1 MKKITLSEEILKHF
15 NLIPFY
21 QEHDELYKTVKF
33 YLSENIIAIFG
44 KDEFE
49 YDESSFLNQEVI
61 LDKIKHNDKTELLI
75 YFSGECYVVS
85 VINDI
90 LTILNSNRNIIAQI
104 RPGKNNELTNYRIV
118 APNGI
123 LEKTIAQKV
132 RFGNDKCFD
141 YIEMDKNTCSSTLF
155 RLRPMHTKI
164 EDKEY
169 FEISFPNKKYEK
181 QTIIQRVYHAAV
193 GNIRTIH
200 TSLEKNNLYD
210 YLDEIFLL
218 LKDECEKEYRLKI

>member
-1 MKKITLSEEILKHF
+1 MKKITLSEEILNYF
-15 NLIPFY
+15 NLTPLY
-21 QEHDELYKTVKF
+21 QKQEELRKTIKY
-33 YLSENIIAIFG
+33 YLSKDIIAIFG

-49 YDESSFLNQEVI
+49 YDEASFLNQEVI
-61 LDKIKHNDKTELLI
+61 LDKTKHNNNVELLI
-75 YFSGECYVVS
+75 CFSGECYTVS
-85 VINDI
+85 VTNDI
-90 LTILNSNRNIIAQI
+90 LTILNSNRNIMAQI
-104 RPGKNNELTNYRIV
+104 KIGENNELTNYRIE

-132 RFGNDKCFD
+132 RFGTDKCFD
-141 YIEMDKNTCSSTLF
+141 YIEIDKNSCSGTLF

-169 FEISFPNKKYEK
+169 FEISFPNKKYEN
-181 QTIIQRVYHAAV
+181 QTIIQRFYHVAV
-193 GNIRTIH
+193 GNVRTIH
-200 TSLEKNNLYD
+200 TSLENNDLYD